1 MGLEG
6 IRVLDLSQFFSG
18 PRAGQLLADYGAD
31 VIKVEPPGGEAV
43 RLLSAVLP
51 GAERSLSILNRNKKG
66 VTLNLKAPRGADL
79 FRRLVKSA
87 DVLIENFVPGTMERL
102 GLGYDGLR
110 QINPRLVYL
119 AISGFGRTGPRANQ
133 PAYDLIAQA
142 SAGLLALQDDP
153 ARPPKVLL
161 ADFVSG
167 AYGALAVLA
176 ALLERERT
184 GQGRLID
191 LSMQEVMYTH
201 NYRALSARA
210 MGERRQEMVEALALD
225 TLLTD
230 PDRRLPFWNV
240 WHTKDGLLAAVTVT
254 DEEWKRLAEA
264 TAIDELR
271 LPSHANIAARIK
283 NRKRGIELLEP
294 WFRGRTTAEA
304 EAALRAKG
312 VPCAPVMD
320 MDGVNRDI
328 QLQSRGMLAEAP
340 HPRLGPIGVPGSP
353 VGGSVRRAHP
363 EAGEHNREVLG
374 ALGVSPEEIE
384 SLKRERVI

>member
-18 PRAGQLLADYGAD
+18 PRAGQLLADYGAE
-31 VIKVEPPGGEAV
+31 VIKIEPPGGEAV

-66 VTLNLKAPRGADL
+66 LTLNLKHPRGAEL
-79 FRRLVKSA
+79 FRQLVKSA

-102 GLGYDGLR
+102 GHGYETLR
-110 QINPRLVYL
+110 ELNPRLIYL
-119 AISGFGRTGPRANQ
+119 AVSGFGRTGPRANQ
-133 PAYDLIAQA
+133 PAYDLIAQSA
-142 SAGLLALQDDP
+142 AGLVALQENPDRTP
-153 ARPPKVLL
+153 RVLI

-184 GQGRLID
+184 GKGRLID
-191 LSMQEVMYTH
+191 LSMQEVMYIH

-230 PDRRLPFWNV
+230 PDRRLPFWNI

-254 DEEWKRLAEA
+254 DEEWRRLAEA
-264 TAIDELR
+264 VGVEELKK
-271 LPSHANIAARIK
+271 PAYSSIAGRIK
-283 NRKRGIELLEP
+283 NRKRGIELLDP

-304 EAALRAKG
+304 ESALRAQG
-312 VPCAPVMD
+312 VPCAPVLD
-320 MDGVNRDI
+320 LDGVNRDV
-328 QLQSRGMLAEAP
+328 QLEARGMLAEAP
-340 HPRLGPIGVPGSP
+340 HPRLGAIGVPGSP

-363 EAGEHNREVLG
+363 DAGEHNAEILG
-374 ALGVSPEEIE
+374 ALGVSTEELAR
-384 SLKRERVI
+384 LKKERVI

>member
-6 IRVLDLSQFFSG
+6 IRALDLSQFFSG
-18 PRAGQLLADYGAD
+18 PRAGQLLADYGAE

-66 VTLNLKAPRGADL
+66 VTLNLKDPRGADL
-79 FRRLVKSA
+79 FRKLVKTA

-102 GLGYDGLR
+102 GFGYESLR
-110 QINPRLVYL
+110 ELNPRLIYL
-119 AISGFGRTGPRANQ
+119 AISGFGRTGPRADQ

-142 SAGLLALQDDP
+142 SAGLVALQETPD
-153 ARPPKVLL
+153 RPPRVLI

-176 ALLERERT
+176 ALVERERT
-184 GQGRLID
+184 GRGKLID

-210 MGERRQEMVEALALD
+210 MGERRKEMAEALALD

-230 PDRRLPFWNV
+230 PDRRLPFWNI
-240 WHTKDGLLAAVTVT
+240 WHTRDGLLAAVTVT
-254 DEEWKRLAEA
+254 DEEWRRLAEA
-264 TAIDELR
+264 VAIEELK
-271 LPSHANIAARIK
+271 LPGYGNIAARIK
-283 NRKRGIELLEP
+283 NRKRGVELLAP
-294 WFRGRTTAEA
+294 WFKERTTAEV

-312 VPCAPVMD
+312 VPCAPVLD
-320 MDGVNRDI
+320 LEAVNRDV
-328 QLQSRGMLAEAP
+328 QLESRGMLAEAP
-340 HPRLGPIGVPGSP
+340 HPRLGAIGVPGSP

-363 EAGEHNREVLG
+363 DAGEHNREVLTE
-374 ALGVSPEEIE
+374 LGVSSQEFEV
-384 SLKRERVI
+384 LKRGRVI